1 MKIYTDS
8 NNPVAWKALV
18 AANFNQVQIE
28 VVNATE
34 QTIKNSPFGK
44 IPYLETSDGVISE
57 GNAIARYVARQGK
70 NALYGK
76 SAFEVAQIEQWIDF
90 SASEIDLPASVWVFP
105 ILGFIPNNAQAT
117 QKAKGDVRKVLEIL
131 NKHLQTR
138 TFLVGQRISLAD
150 IVVAASLVRLFQRVL
165 DNGFRKPFVNANRWF
180 LTIVNQEEFK
190 KVSGEVKLCEKMEV
204 APEAPAEEPKKEQA
218 KKEQPKKE
226 QPKKEEQKKEKPKKK
241 EEEEEEDDDPE
252 RAEREAEKKKGPNP
266 LDLLPPSTF
275 IMDEWKRMYSNNDT
289 RSVAIPWFW
298 EKLDRQ
304 GYSIWFGEY
313 KYNDEL
319 SKVFMTSNLLSG
331 FIQRVE
337 KLRKYGFGSLIIF
350 GEEPSLEIGVCFL
363 VRGQDLPAEMLECDD
378 TEHYAWRKANLD
390 NSADRELINDY
401 WAWDGSFG
409 GRAKKFNQGKAFK

>member
-1 MKIYTDS
+1 MKLHTDS

-44 IPYLETSDGVISE
+44 IPYLETNDGVLFE
-57 GNAIARYVARQGK
+57 GNAIARYIARQGK

-76 SAFEVAQIEQWIDF
+76 SSFEAAQIEQWIDF
-90 SASEIDLPASVWVFP
+90 STSEIDLPASVWVFP

-117 QKAKGDVRKVLEIL
+117 QKSKGDVRKVLEFL
-131 NKHLQTR
+131 NKHLQTK

-150 IVVAASLVRLFQRVL
+150 IVVASSLVRLYQKVL
-165 DNGFRKPFVNANRWF
+165 DNGFRKPFSNTNRWF
-180 LTIVNQEEFK
+180 LTIVNQDEFK

-204 APEAPAEEPKKEQA
+204 APEAPAVAEESKKEQP

-241 EEEEEEDDDPE
+241 EEEEEDDDDPE
-252 RAEREAEKKKGPNP
+252 KAEREAEKKKGPNP
-266 LDLLPPSTF
+266 LDLLPPSSF
-275 IMDEWKRMYSNNDT
+275 IMDEWKRTYSNNDT

-350 GEEPSLEIGVCFL
+350 GEEPQLEIGVCFF

-390 NSADRELINDY
+390 STADKELVNDY
-401 WAWDGSFG
+401 WAWDGNFG
-409 GRAKKFNQGKAFK
+409 